1 MSQLEMDMRV
11 KICGIT
17 NNEDAHAAVEY
28 GADALGFVFAKSPR
42 QITKEQARDIINNL
56 PPFVS
61 PVGVFVDEKADTIK
75 EICDF
80 CGIQTVQLHGK
91 ESPLYLND
99 LRGYKIIKAFR
110 IREEDDLKPLAN
122 YSPHAFL
129 LDSYVKGVM
138 GGTGVSFNWEIAR
151 QAHKYGAIILSGGLT
166 PENVREAIRVVKP
179 YAVDV
184 SSGVESSPGK
194 KDKLLVKRFI
204 ANAKE
209 RMREDGY

>member
-1 MSQLEMDMRV
+1 MRV

-42 QITKEQARDIINNL
+42 QITKEQARDIIAEL

-61 PVGVFVDEKADTIK
+61 PVGVFVDEMADMIK

-80 CGIQTVQLHGK
+80 CGIQTVQLHGNEQPSYLK
-91 ESPLYLND
+91 ELE
-99 LRGYKIIKAFR
+99 GYKLIKAFR
-110 IREEDDLKPLAN
+110 VKEEDDLKQLAN
-122 YSPHAFL
+122 YKPHAFL

-138 GGTGVSFNWEIAR
+138 GGTGVSFKWEIAR
-151 QAHKYGAIILSGGLT
+151 QAHKYGIIILSGGLT
-166 PENVREAIRVVKP
+166 PENVKEAIQMVKP

-184 SSGVESSPGK
+184 SSGVEASPGK
-194 KDKLLVKRFI
+194 KDKLLMKRFI

-209 RMREDGY
+209 

>member
-1 MSQLEMDMRV
+1 MRV

-17 NNEDAHAAVEY
+17 NNEDALAAVES

-42 QITKEQARDIINNL
+42 QVTKEQARDIIEKL

-75 EICDF
+75 EICGF
-80 CGIQTVQLHGK
+80 CGIHTVQLHGN
-91 ESPLYLND
+91 EAPLYLND
-99 LRGYKIIKAFR
+99 LKGYKIIKAFR
-110 IREEDDLKPLAN
+110 VKDEDDLKPLTN
-122 YSPHAFL
+122 YKSHAFL

-138 GGTGVSFNWEIAR
+138 GGTGVPFKWEITR

-166 PENVREAIRVVKP
+166 PENVREAICIVKP

-204 ANAKE
+204 VNAKE
-209 RMREDGY
+209 GRW

>member
-1 MSQLEMDMRV
+1 MRV

-42 QITKEQARDIINNL
+42 QITKGQARDIIEKL

-61 PVGVFVDEKADTIK
+61 PVGVFVDEMANKIK

-80 CGIQTVQLHGK
+80 CGIHTVQLHGN
-91 ESPLYLND
+91 EPPLYLND
-99 LRGYKIIKAFR
+99 LKEYKIIKAFR
-110 IREEDDLKPLAN
+110 VKEEDDLKPLEN
-122 YSPHAFL
+122 YKPHAFL

-151 QAHKYGAIILSGGLT
+151 QAHKYGTIILSGGLT
-166 PENVREAIRVVKP
+166 PENIKEAIQMVKP

-209 RMREDGY
+209 

>member
-1 MSQLEMDMRV
+1 MRV

-17 NNEDAHAAVEY
+17 NNEDAQAAVEH

-42 QITKEQARDIINNL
+42 QLTKEQARDIIGEL

-61 PVGVFVDEKADTIK
+61 PVGVFADEKADMIK

-80 CGIQTVQLHGK
+80 CGIQTVQLHGNEQPSYLK
-91 ESPLYLND
+91 ELE
-99 LRGYKIIKAFR
+99 GYKLIKAFR
-110 IREEDDLKPLAN
+110 VKEEDDLKPLAN
-122 YSPHAFL
+122 YKPHAFL

-138 GGTGVSFNWEIAR
+138 GGTGMTFNWEIAR
-151 QAHKYGAIILSGGLT
+151 QAHKYGTIILSGGLT
-166 PENVREAIRVVKP
+166 PENVKEAIQMVRP

-194 KDKLLVKRFI
+194 KDKSLVKRFI
-204 ANAKE
+204 ENAK
-209 RMREDGY
+209 G

>member
-1 MSQLEMDMRV
+1 MRV

-17 NNEDAHAAVEY
+17 NSEDAQAAVEY
-28 GADALGFVFAKSPR
+28 GADALGFVFGKSSR
-42 QITKEQARDIINNL
+42 QVTKEQARDIIAEL

-75 EICDF
+75 EVCDF
-80 CGIQTVQLHGK
+80 CGIYTVQLHGN

-99 LRGYKIIKAFR
+99 LDRYKIIKAFR
-110 IREEDDLKPLAN
+110 IKDAEDLKPLEN
-122 YSPHAFL
+122 YKPHAFL

-138 GGTGVSFNWEIAR
+138 GGTGITFNWDIAG

-166 PENVREAIRVVKP
+166 PDNVREAIRIVKP

-184 SSGVESSPGK
+184 SSGVEASPGK
-194 KDKLLVKRFI
+194 KNTSLLKRFI
-204 ANAKE
+204 VNAKE
-209 RMREDGY
+209 L

>member
-1 MSQLEMDMRV
+1 MNVRV

-17 NNEDAHAAVEY
+17 NSEDAHAAVEY

-42 QITKEQARDIINNL
+42 QITKEQARDIIAEL

-61 PVGVFVDEKADTIK
+61 PVGVFADEKADMIK

-80 CGIQTVQLHGK
+80 CGIQTVQLHGNEQPSYLK
-91 ESPLYLND
+91 ELE
-99 LRGYKIIKAFR
+99 GYKLIKAFR
-110 IREEDDLKPLAN
+110 VKEEDDLKQLAN
-122 YSPHAFL
+122 YKPHAFL

-151 QAHKYGAIILSGGLT
+151 QAHKYGTIILSGGLT
-166 PENVREAIRVVKP
+166 PKNVKEAIQMVKP

-194 KDKLLVKRFI
+194 KDKSLLKRFI

-209 RMREDGY
+209 

>member
-1 MSQLEMDMRV
+1 MNMRV

-42 QITKEQARDIINNL
+42 QVTKEHARDIVKNL

-61 PVGVFVDEKADTIK
+61 PVGVFVDEQIDTLK

-80 CGIQTVQLHGK
+80 CGIQTVQLHGNEQPSYLK
-91 ESPLYLND
+91 ELE
-99 LRGYKIIKAFR
+99 GYKLIKAFR
-110 IREEDDLKPLAN
+110 VKEEEDLKPLAN
-122 YSPHAFL
+122 YKPHAFL

-138 GGTGVSFNWEIAR
+138 GGTGVPFKWEIAR
-151 QAHKYGAIILSGGLT
+151 QAHKYGIIILSGGLT
-166 PENVREAIRVVKP
+166 PENVKEAIQMVKP

-194 KDKLLVKRFI
+194 KDTLLVKRFI

-209 RMREDGY
+209 

>member
-1 MSQLEMDMRV
+1 MRV

-17 NNEDAHAAVEY
+17 NNEDAHAAVES

-42 QITKEQARDIINNL
+42 QVAREQARDIIAEL

-61 PVGVFVDEKADTIK
+61 PVGVFVDEKADMIK

-80 CGIQTVQLHGK
+80 CGIHTVQLHGNEQPSYLK
-91 ESPLYLND
+91 ELE
-99 LRGYKIIKAFR
+99 GYKLIKAFR
-110 IREEDDLKPLAN
+110 VKEEDDLKPLAN
-122 YSPHAFL
+122 YKPHAFL

-138 GGTGVSFNWEIAR
+138 GGTGVSFKWEIAR

-194 KDKLLVKRFI
+194 KDKKLIKQFI
-204 ANAKE
+204 INAK
-209 RMREDGY
+209 G

>member
-1 MSQLEMDMRV
+1 MRV

-42 QITKEQARDIINNL
+42 QVTKEHARDIVKNL

-61 PVGVFVDEKADTIK
+61 PVGVFVDEQIDTLK

-80 CGIQTVQLHGK
+80 CGIQTVQLHGNEQPSYLK
-91 ESPLYLND
+91 ELE
-99 LRGYKIIKAFR
+99 GYKLIKAFR
-110 IREEDDLKPLAN
+110 VKEEEDLKPLAN
-122 YSPHAFL
+122 YKPHAFL

-138 GGTGVSFNWEIAR
+138 GGTGVSFKWEIAR
-151 QAHKYGAIILSGGLT
+151 QAHKYGTIILSGGLT
-166 PENVREAIRVVKP
+166 PENVKEAIQMVKP

-184 SSGVESSPGK
+184 SSGVEASPGK
-194 KDKLLVKRFI
+194 KDKLLMKHFLL
-204 ANAKE
+204 NAKE
-209 RMREDGY
+209 RM

>member
-1 MSQLEMDMRV
+1 MSQLEMNVRV

-17 NNEDAHAAVEY
+17 NSEDAHAAVEY

-42 QITKEQARDIINNL
+42 QITKEQARDIIAEL

-61 PVGVFVDEKADTIK
+61 PVGVFADEKADMIK

-80 CGIQTVQLHGK
+80 CGIQTVQLHGNEQPSYLK
-91 ESPLYLND
+91 ELE
-99 LRGYKIIKAFR
+99 GYKLIKAFR
-110 IREEDDLKPLAN
+110 VKEEDDLKQLAN
-122 YSPHAFL
+122 YKPHAFL

-151 QAHKYGAIILSGGLT
+151 QAHKYGTIILSGGLT
-166 PENVREAIRVVKP
+166 PKNVKEAIQMVKP

-194 KDKLLVKRFI
+194 KDKSLVKRFI

-209 RMREDGY
+209 

>member
-1 MSQLEMDMRV
+1 MRV

-42 QITKEQARDIINNL
+42 QVTKEQTRDIVKNL

-61 PVGVFVDEKADTIK
+61 PVGIFVDEEIDTLK
-75 EICDF
+75 WICDF
-80 CGIQTVQLHGK
+80 CAIRTVQLHGS

-110 IREEDDLKPLAN
+110 VKAEEDLEPLAN
-122 YSPHAFL
+122 YKPHAFL

-138 GGTGVSFNWEIAR
+138 GGTGVSFKWEIAR
-151 QAHKYGAIILSGGLT
+151 QAHKYGTIILSGGLT
-166 PENVREAIRVVKP
+166 SENVKEAIRIVKP

-184 SSGVESSPGK
+184 SSGVEASPGK
-194 KDKLLVKRFI
+194 KDKLLMKQFI
-204 ANAKE
+204 MNAK
-209 RMREDGY
+209 YF

>member
-1 MSQLEMDMRV
+1 MRV

-42 QITKEQARDIINNL
+42 QITKEQARDIIAEL

-61 PVGVFVDEKADTIK
+61 PVGVFVDEMADMIK

-80 CGIQTVQLHGK
+80 CGIQTVQLHGNEQPSYLK
-91 ESPLYLND
+91 ELE
-99 LRGYKIIKAFR
+99 GYKLIKAFR
-110 IREEDDLKPLAN
+110 VKEEDDLKPLAN
-122 YSPHAFL
+122 YKTHAFL

-138 GGTGVSFNWEIAR
+138 GGTGTSFNWEIAR
-151 QAHKYGAIILSGGLT
+151 KAHKYGTIILSGGLT
-166 PENVREAIRVVKP
+166 PENVKDAIQVVKP

-194 KDKLLVKRFI
+194 KDKSLVKRFI
-204 ANAKE
+204 ENAK
-209 RMREDGY
+209 G

>member
-1 MSQLEMDMRV
+1 MRV

-17 NNEDAHAAVEY
+17 NSEDAQAAVEY

-42 QITKEQARDIINNL
+42 QVTKELSRDIIRNL
-56 PPFVS
+56 PPFVTT
-61 PVGVFVDEKADTIK
+61 VGVFVDEQADVIK

-80 CGIQTVQLHGK
+80 CGIHTVQLHGN

-99 LRGYKIIKAFR
+99 LKGYKIIKAFR
-110 IREEDDLKPLAN
+110 VKEEDDLKQLAN
-122 YSPHAFL
+122 YKPHAFL

-138 GGTGVSFNWEIAR
+138 GGTGVSFKWEIAR
-151 QAHKYGAIILSGGLT
+151 QAHKYGTIILSGGLT
-166 PENVREAIRVVKP
+166 PKNVKEAIQMVKP

-194 KDKLLVKRFI
+194 KDKSLLKRFI

-209 RMREDGY
+209 